1 MSKLKLL
8 IVEDDPMV
16 LYINKNYLNKM
27 AIFDEILEADAFDS
41 AIKQLHHQ
49 SFDLVLIDIHLK
61 QGNGLELAKAIRA
74 KNIKTEIIMV
84 TASNDRKD
92 IQEMLKLGISDY
104 LVKPFNFNRLEKSIL
119 TFLNKKNI
127 LEQTEKISQTE
138 IDTLVGLNGQHSLV
152 GEKELE
158 KGLTRETANQILKL
172 IQAAPAVFTVND
184 FQEKTKLSHVSI
196 RKYFKFFEKEGWL
209 VAQTE
214 YGSIGRPIIY
224 YSINPTGQM
233 PSEY

>member
-27 AIFDEILEADAFDS
+27 AIFDEILEADSFDS
-41 AIKQLHHQ
+41 AIKQLTHQ

-61 QGNGLELAKAIRA
+61 QGNGLDLAKAIRS

-92 IQEMLKLGISDY
+92 IQEMLKIGISDY
-104 LVKPFNFNRLEKSIL
+104 LVKPFNFKRLEKSIL
-119 TFLNKKNI
+119 AFLNKKNI
-127 LEQTEKISQTE
+127 LEQTNKISQLE
-138 IDTLVGLNGQHSLV
+138 IDALVGLNDSHNLTT
-152 GEKELE
+152 EKELE
-158 KGLTRETANQILKL
+158 KGLTKETANRILQL
-172 IQAAPAVFTVND
+172 IQTAPAIFTVND
-184 FQEKTKLSHVSI
+184 IQEKTKLSHVSI

-224 YSINPTGQM
+224 YSINPESQL